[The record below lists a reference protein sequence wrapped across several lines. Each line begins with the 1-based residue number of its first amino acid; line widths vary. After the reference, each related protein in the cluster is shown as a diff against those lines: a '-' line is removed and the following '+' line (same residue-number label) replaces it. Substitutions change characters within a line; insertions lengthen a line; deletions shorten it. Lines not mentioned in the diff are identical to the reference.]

1 MLQRSDNA
9 DILNCDIPEYFNYKI
24 PAETEFVISNDDT
37 LHLKSIQNG
46 RTYRRGQLQH
56 IFAKGLK
63 DSNKHCVLCH
73 RISSAHIRRKKYDTP
88 LFQCRAHCKFSDC
101 PVEVQIKMLKEGVAK
116 VQYKGQIKHKTTE
129 EHTRPIRKSERNFFK
144 EKFRNGAN
152 PLKHFLENFH
162 KKKLLNCFPL
172 ILMDLEKMTMSIGR
186 KQQKVDMY
194 EEKMRLE
201 DQMKDHDFIQKI
213 SAKP

>member
-1 MLQRSDNA
+1 MLIYNV
-9 DILNCDIPEYFNYKI
+9 LHCDIPEYFNYKI

-46 RTYRRGQLQH
+46 KTYRRGQLQH

-73 RISSAHIRRKKYDTP
+73 RMSSAHIRRKKYDTP
-88 LFQCRAHCKFSDC
+88 LFQCRAQCKFSDC
-101 PVEVQIKMLKEGVAK
+101 PVEVQIKMLEEGVAK

-129 EHTRPIRKSERNFFK
+129 EHARPIRKSERNFFK

-162 KKKLLNCFPL
+162 KKTAQLLSANLDGFGKDDHVYRQ
-172 ILMDLEKMTMSIGR
+172 IATEGR
-186 KQQKVDMY
+186 HV
-194 EEKMRLE
+194 
-201 DQMKDHDFIQKI
+201 
-213 SAKP
+213 